1 MRSRLRTG
9 PRAGIS
15 PSPLDLRGYEACR
28 ADVAMS
34 VLPADVVQQFTDA
47 AASPDPDL
55 AAPALLIARLG
66 YPRLDPTPYL
76 ARLEAMGE
84 AAADRLAATERI
96 GPRRPIDTLNQ
107 FLFDDQGFSG
117 NTGDYDDP
125 RNSFL
130 NQVLDRRTGIPITL
144 AVVYIE
150 VARRAGIRV
159 DGVNFPG
166 HFLLRFPCGPEENP
180 RSAVFVDPF
189 HGGSTLSEADC
200 RSLLRRHAGDSVAFD
215 SQLLAPATKQQIL
228 VRMLGN
234 LKRLYVR
241 MRSFPQ
247 GLAITD
253 LLLAIDPSAL
263 HELRDRGL
271 LSYHVNDYAAA
282 VRDLEAYLRYSSP
295 GRDESAESREERD
308 EIWGHVKALRRR
320 IASLN

>member
-1 MRSRLRTG
+1 
-9 PRAGIS
+9 
-15 PSPLDLRGYEACR
+15 
-28 ADVAMS
+28 MS

-66 YPRLDPTPYL
+66 YPRLDPDPYL
-76 ARLEAMGE
+76 ARLEAMGG
-84 AAADRLAATERI
+84 AAADRLAAS
-96 GPRRPIDTLNQ
+96 PRAGARRAIDTLNQ
-107 FLFDDQGFSG
+107 FLFEDQGFSG
-117 NTGDYDDP
+117 NTGEYDDP

-166 HFLLRFPCGPEENP
+166 HFLLRFPFGSEDDH

-189 HGGSTLSEADC
+189 HGGSILSEVDC
-200 RSLLRRHAGDSVAFD
+200 RSLLRRHAGNSVEFEPR
-215 SQLLAPATKQQIL
+215 LLAPATKQQIL

-247 GLAITD
+247 GLAITEF
-253 LLLAIDPSAL
+253 LLAINPSAL

-282 VRDLEAYLRYSSP
+282 VRDLEAYLRYSSHGP
-295 GRDESAESREERD
+295 DDTAESREERK

-320 IASLN
+320 MASLN

>member
-1 MRSRLRTG
+1 
-9 PRAGIS
+9 
-15 PSPLDLRGYEACR
+15 
-28 ADVAMS
+28 MS
-34 VLPADVVQQFTDA
+34 ELAADVVQRFTDA

-66 YPRLDPTPYL
+66 YPRLDPNPYL
-76 ARLEAMGE
+76 ARLEAMGD
-84 AAADRLAATERI
+84 AAADRLAVASRTA
-96 GPRRPIDTLNQ
+96 PRGAIDTLNQ
-107 FLFDDQGFSG
+107 FLFEDQGFSG

-130 NQVLDRRTGIPITL
+130 NQVIDRRTGIPITL

-166 HFLLRFPCGPEENP
+166 HFLLRFPFGPENDH
-180 RSAVFVDPF
+180 RNAVFVDPF
-189 HGGSTLSEADC
+189 HGGSILSEVDC
-200 RSLLRRHAGDSVAFD
+200 RSLLRRHAGDSVDFD
-215 SQLLAPATKQQIL
+215 ARLLAPATKQQIL

-247 GLAITD
+247 GRAITD

-282 VRDLEAYLRYSSP
+282 LRDLEAYLRYSSH
-295 GRDESAESREERD
+295 GGDDSAERREERD
-308 EIWGHVKALRRR
+308 EIWGHVKGLRRR
-320 IASLN
+320 LASLN

>member
-1 MRSRLRTG
+1 
-9 PRAGIS
+9 
-15 PSPLDLRGYEACR
+15 
-28 ADVAMS
+28 MS
-34 VLPADVVQQFTDA
+34 ELAADVVQRFTDA

-66 YPRLDPTPYL
+66 YPRLDPNPYV
-76 ARLEAMGE
+76 ARLEAMGD
-84 AAADRLAATERI
+84 AAAARLAAASRI
-96 GPRRPIDTLNQ
+96 TPRGAIDTLNQ
-107 FLFDDQGFSG
+107 FLFEDQGFSG

-130 NQVLDRRTGIPITL
+130 NQVIDRRTGIPITL

-166 HFLLRFPCGPEENP
+166 HFLLRFPFGPENDH
-180 RSAVFVDPF
+180 RNAVFVDPF
-189 HGGSTLSEADC
+189 HGGSILSEVDC
-200 RSLLRRHAGDSVAFD
+200 RSLLRRHAGDSVDFD
-215 SQLLAPATKQQIL
+215 ARLLAPATKQQIL

-247 GLAITD
+247 GRAITD

-282 VRDLEAYLRYSSP
+282 LRDLEAYLRYSSH
-295 GRDESAESREERD
+295 GGDDSAENREERD
-308 EIWGHVKALRRR
+308 EIWGHVKGLRRR
-320 IASLN
+320 LASLN

>member
-1 MRSRLRTG
+1 
-9 PRAGIS
+9 
-15 PSPLDLRGYEACR
+15 
-28 ADVAMS
+28 MS
-34 VLPADVVQQFTDA
+34 ELAADVVQRFTAA

-66 YPRLDPTPYL
+66 YPRLDPDPYL
-76 ARLEAMGE
+76 ARLEAMGD
-84 AAADRLAATERI
+84 AAAGRLAAASRSA
-96 GPRRPIDTLNQ
+96 PRGAIDTLNQ
-107 FLFDDQGFSG
+107 FLFEDQGFSG

-130 NQVLDRRTGIPITL
+130 NQVIDRRTGIPITL

-166 HFLLRFPCGPEENP
+166 HFLLRFPFGPENDH
-180 RSAVFVDPF
+180 RNAVFVDPF
-189 HGGSTLSEADC
+189 HGGTILSEVDC
-200 RSLLRRHAGDSVAFD
+200 RSLLRRHAGDSVDFD
-215 SQLLAPATKQQIL
+215 ARLLAPATKQQIL

-247 GLAITD
+247 GRAITD

-282 VRDLEAYLRYSSP
+282 LRDLEAYLRYSSH
-295 GRDESAESREERD
+295 GGDDSAERREERD
-308 EIWGHVKALRRR
+308 EIWGHVKGLRRR
-320 IASLN
+320 LASLN

>member
-1 MRSRLRTG
+1 
-9 PRAGIS
+9 
-15 PSPLDLRGYEACR
+15 
-28 ADVAMS
+28 MS
-34 VLPADVVQQFTDA
+34 ELPADVVQRFTDA

-76 ARLEAMGE
+76 ARLEAMGG
-84 AAADRLAATERI
+84 AAADRLAAVTRAD
-96 GPRRPIDTLNQ
+96 PRGPIDALNR
-107 FLFDDQGFSG
+107 FLFEDQGFSG

-166 HFLLRFPCGPEENP
+166 HFLLRFPFGPDDDA

-189 HGGSTLSEADC
+189 HRGSILSEGDC
-200 RSLLRRHAGDSVAFD
+200 RSLLRRHAGDSVEFD
-215 SQLLAPATKQQIL
+215 SRLLAPATKQQIL

-282 VRDLEAYLRYSSP
+282 LRDLEAYLRYTSH
-295 GRDESAESREERD
+295 GADDDAERQEERK

-320 IASLN
+320 MASLN

>member
-1 MRSRLRTG
+1 MN
-9 PRAGIS
+9 A
-15 PSPLDLRGYEACR
+15 
-28 ADVAMS
+28 
-34 VLPADVVQQFTDA
+34 LPADVVQRFTDA

-66 YPRLDPTPYL
+66 YPRLDPAPYL
-76 ARLEAMGE
+76 ERLEAMGG
-84 AAADRLAATERI
+84 AAADRLAAASGVGSR
-96 GPRRPIDTLNQ
+96 GAIDTLNQ
-107 FLFDDQGFSG
+107 FLFEDQGFSG

-166 HFLLRFPCGPEENP
+166 HFLLRFPLGPEDDH

-189 HGGSTLSEADC
+189 HGGSILSETDC
-200 RSLLRRHAGDSVAFD
+200 RSLLRRHAGDSVEFD
-215 SQLLAPATKQQIL
+215 PRFLAPATKQQIL

-247 GLAITD
+247 GRAITD
-253 LLLAIDPSAL
+253 LLLAIEPSAL
-263 HELRDRGL
+263 QELRDRGL
-271 LSYHVNDYAAA
+271 LSYYVNDYAAA
-282 VRDLEAYLRYSSP
+282 LRDLEAYLRYSSH
-295 GRDESAESREERD
+295 GGENDAERQEERK

-320 IASLN
+320 MASLN

>member
-1 MRSRLRTG
+1 
-9 PRAGIS
+9 
-15 PSPLDLRGYEACR
+15 
-28 ADVAMS
+28 MS
-34 VLPADVVQQFTDA
+34 ELPADVVQRFTDA

-76 ARLEAMGE
+76 ARLEAMGG
-84 AAADRLAATERI
+84 AAADRLAAASRV
-96 GPRRPIDTLNQ
+96 GPRKEIDTLNQ

-166 HFLLRFPCGPEENP
+166 HFLLRFPLGPEDDAG
-180 RSAVFVDPF
+180 SAVFVDPF
-189 HGGSTLSEADC
+189 HRGSVLSEGDC
-200 RSLLRRHAGDSVAFD
+200 RSLLRRHAGDSVEFD
-215 SQLLAPATKQQIL
+215 SRLLAPATKQQIL

-247 GLAITD
+247 GRAITD

-282 VRDLEAYLRYSSP
+282 LRDLEAYLRYTSHGADDS
-295 GRDESAESREERD
+295 DERREERK

-320 IASLN
+320 MASLN

>member
-1 MRSRLRTG
+1 MAAACPCTMGFRRSPGRGAPPAG
-9 PRAGIS
+9 PFGDA
-15 PSPLDLRGYEACR
+15 
-28 ADVAMS
+28 AMS
-34 VLPADVVQQFTDA
+34 VLPADIVQRFTDA

-66 YPRLDPTPYL
+66 YPRLDPAPYL
-76 ARLEAMGE
+76 ERLEAMGG
-84 AAADRLAATERI
+84 AAADRLAEASEVGSR
-96 GPRRPIDTLNQ
+96 GAIDALNR
-107 FLFDDQGFSG
+107 FLFEDQGFSG

-166 HFLLRFPCGPEENP
+166 HFLLRFPLAQEADD

-189 HGGSTLSEADC
+189 HGGSILSEADC
-200 RSLLRRHAGDSVAFD
+200 RLLLRRHAGEGVEFD
-215 SQLLAPATKQQIL
+215 PRFLAPATKQQIL

-247 GLAITD
+247 GRAITD
-253 LLLAIDPSAL
+253 LLLAIEPSAL
-263 HELRDRGL
+263 QELRDRGL
-271 LSYHVNDYAAA
+271 LSYYVNDYAAA
-282 VRDLEAYLRYSSP
+282 LRDLEAYLRYSSH
-295 GRDESAESREERD
+295 GADDDTERQEERK

-320 IASLN
+320 MASLN

>member
-1 MRSRLRTG
+1 
-9 PRAGIS
+9 
-15 PSPLDLRGYEACR
+15 
-28 ADVAMS
+28 MS
-34 VLPADVVQQFTDA
+34 VLPADVVQRFTDA
-47 AASPDPDL
+47 AASADPDL

-66 YPRLDPTPYL
+66 YPRLDPDPYL
-76 ARLEAMGE
+76 ARLEAMGG
-84 AAADRLAATERI
+84 AAADRLRAAPRV
-96 GPRRPIDTLNQ
+96 GPGGAIDTLNR
-107 FLFDDQGFSG
+107 FLFEDQGFRG

-150 VARRAGIRV
+150 VARRAGVRV

-166 HFLLRFPCGPEENP
+166 HFLLRFPTGPGDDP

-200 RSLLRRHAGDSVAFD
+200 RSLLQRHAGDSVEFRPA
-215 SQLLAPATKQQIL
+215 LLAPATKRQIL

-247 GLAITD
+247 GRAITD
-253 LLLAIDPSAL
+253 LLVAIDPSAL
-263 HELRDRGL
+263 QELRDRGL

-282 VRDLEAYLRYSSP
+282 VRDLEAYLRYSSHR
-295 GRDESAESREERD
+295 GDESADAREERK

-320 IASLN
+320 MASLN

>member
-1 MRSRLRTG
+1 
-9 PRAGIS
+9 
-15 PSPLDLRGYEACR
+15 
-28 ADVAMS
+28 MS
-34 VLPADVVQQFTDA
+34 ELPANVVQRFTDA

-66 YPRLDPTPYL
+66 YPRLDSAPYL
-76 ARLEAMGE
+76 ARLEAMGA
-84 AAADRLAATERI
+84 AAADRLADAPQA
-96 GPRRPIDTLNQ
+96 GPRGPIDTLNR
-107 FLFDDQGFSG
+107 FLFEDQGFSG

-166 HFLLRFPCGPEENP
+166 HFLLRFPLGPDDDP
-180 RSAVFVDPF
+180 RNAVFVDPF
-189 HGGSTLSEADC
+189 HGRSILSEMDC
-200 RSLLRRHAGDSVAFD
+200 RSLLRRHAGDSVDFEPR
-215 SQLLAPATKQQIL
+215 LLAPATKQQIL

-271 LSYHVNDYAAA
+271 LSYHVNDYAGA
-282 VRDLEAYLRYSSP
+282 VRDLEAYLRYSSR
-295 GRDESAESREERD
+295 GADESDESREERN
-308 EIWGHVKALRRR
+308 EIWSHVKALRRR
-320 IASLN
+320 MASLN